1 LYRDICTFYGLQIVA
16 VHQTRP
22 YLSGFF
28 LAIGKIMAK
37 KHTLEKQSRP
47 QPAYVMP
54 VPNDDIAAYGWDL
67 RQIREPDA
75 KSADKKDPD
84 KGKPIFSA
92 PQETLRTME
101 RYGCD
106 AQFLCPKYLQILLD
120 HSDELRKITMK
131 AAETR
136 YRVSDIDEIEATVKK
151 IFEEVVLPDIVSNF
165 DRIARSIAQFY
176 AARLA
181 HIRKFGNENG

>member
-1 LYRDICTFYGLQIVA
+1 LHFFYDLQIVA
-16 VHQTRP
+16 VQQTQS

-37 KHTLEKQSRP
+37 KHTIEKQSRP
-47 QPAYVMP
+47 RPAYVMP
-54 VPNDDIAAYGWDL
+54 APNDDIAAYGWDL

-106 AQFLCPKYLQILLD
+106 AHFLCPKYLQILLD
-120 HSDELRKITMK
+120 HSDELRKVTMQ
-131 AAETR
+131 AAENK
-136 YRVSDIDEIEATVKK
+136 YRVSDIDEIEATLKK
-151 IFEEVVLPDIVSNF
+151 IFEEIVLPDIVSNF
-165 DRIARSIAQFY
+165 NRIARPIAQFY

-181 HIRKFGNENG
+181 HIRKFGSEHG